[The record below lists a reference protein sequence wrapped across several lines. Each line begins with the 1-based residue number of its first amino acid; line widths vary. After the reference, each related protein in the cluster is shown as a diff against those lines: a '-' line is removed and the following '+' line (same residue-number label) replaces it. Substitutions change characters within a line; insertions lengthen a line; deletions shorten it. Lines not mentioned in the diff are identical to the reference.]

1 MRVTFHINTKDR
13 PEHLAIALTALWSQ
27 TFQDWDL
34 IVLDR
39 GEPMAIEREGV
50 RQMVGLIER
59 FGHSV
64 TYQRPDVDGIPQTY
78 QRMME
83 MSKTPLCYRS
93 EDDMA
98 LEPECLQR
106 LCDEIVKDEN
116 IAVAAPLTPDW
127 KGGRVLAAPSS
138 LRNGF
143 QKAHNAD
150 SAPSQGFIYE
160 ACDEQ
165 SSVYR
170 NTNGVYDVCVVHAGG
185 LYRKDAAM
193 KVGGFAK
200 HFSPTGHREESW
212 FYTKL
217 YVEGG
222 YRLIVVPTARSW
234 HFQASFGGSRPRG
247 VQDSKRIENRRTD
260 EAKFQ
265 ADFLRWQKMAIEKKR
280 PLKMLDE

>member
-98 LEPECLQR
+98 LEPECLKR
-106 LCDEIVKDEN
+106 LCD
-116 IAVAAPLTPDW
+116 
-127 KGGRVLAAPSS
+127 
-138 LRNGF
+138 
-143 QKAHNAD
+143 
-150 SAPSQGFIYE
+150 
-160 ACDEQ
+160 
-165 SSVYR
+165 
-170 NTNGVYDVCVVHAGG
+170 
-185 LYRKDAAM
+185 
-193 KVGGFAK
+193 
-200 HFSPTGHREESW
+200 
-212 FYTKL
+212 
-217 YVEGG
+217 
-222 YRLIVVPTARSW
+222 
-234 HFQASFGGSRPRG
+234 
-247 VQDSKRIENRRTD
+247 
-260 EAKFQ
+260 
-265 ADFLRWQKMAIEKKR
+265 
-280 PLKMLDE
+280 